1 MASWATQDI
10 RVMRQ
15 SSDRYRFANSWLKD
29 CGYPSPTASLD
40 HWACRGAV
48 VQPTIFSAPVILVE
62 RQGYCGKIWNST
74 ALMNVSMKC
83 FGGLCSPVLH
93 SASYIEILM
102 SARKSESWLPKACNS
117 SRIAFR
123 DVTHKAFS
131 FRIKM
136 YIPNVFRK
144 IGTW

>member
-1 MASWATQDI
+1 MNKYLAKI
-10 RVMRQ
+10 
-15 SSDRYRFANSWLKD
+15 FIH
-29 CGYPSPTASLD
+29 SLLT
-40 HWACRGAV
+40 
-48 VQPTIFSAPVILVE
+48 PLLVE

-83 FGGLCSPVLH
+83 FGSLDSPALH

-102 SARKSESWLPKACNS
+102 SARKSESWLPKAFNS

-123 DVTHKAFS
+123 DVAHKVFS
-131 FRIKM
+131 FRINM

-144 IGTW
+144 IGT